1 MNKPYPIERIVS
13 SLSYITMGFA
23 GFIYMLIGLF
33 TRAQLRPFAQYH
45 IFQSIVISILFFLL
59 NYTFAFILN
68 VLSYIPFIN
77 KLVAQLTFLLNAPL
91 LLSYSIIQLVVF
103 GLILYLTITS
113 LLGMYTRI
121 PYISDIIDQNT
132 GRRH

>member
-45 IFQSIVISILFFLL
+45 IFQSIFISILFFLL